1 MPLEKPSEPEE
12 EYFARLEFE
21 QRRKAAEEE
30 RRKLEAEE
38 RKRLRDL
45 HYMRCPKCGAEL
57 VAIAYHGIE
66 LDKCTACQGVWL
78 DCGEL
83 AQLSVTEGGLLGGLL
98 KIFRA
103 RA

>member
-1 MPLEKPSEPEE
+1 MPQEKPSEQEE

-21 QRRKAAEEE
+21 QRRKGAEEE

-45 HYMRCPKCGAEL
+45 HYMRCPKCGVEL
-57 VAIAYHGIE
+57 IAIAYRGIE

-83 AQLSVTEGGLLGGLL
+83 EQLGVAEGGLLGGLL
-98 KIFRA
+98 KIFR
-103 RA
+103 